1 MMQASERNNNENNKL
16 MNELSVSR
24 DSLNNKIKNEGIL
37 NDTINSLQEQLSE
50 SNQKVS
56 QASAEVSRVTE
67 DNNTLNNE
75 LRLLRVRES
84 EYTEKIKSMLVTL
97 ELNKKTASTCTD
109 KLYALELEILKY
121 KKEDDD

>member
-1 MMQASERNNNENNKL
+1 

-56 QASAEVSRVTE
+56 QTSAEVLRVIE
-67 DNNTLNNE
+67 DNNF
-75 LRLLRVRES
+75 
-84 EYTEKIKSMLVTL
+84 
-97 ELNKKTASTCTD
+97 
-109 KLYALELEILKY
+109 EIVKRR
-121 KKEDDD
+121 